1 MGAALVLSLVSLV
14 VIFII
19 GILSAF
25 PMDSTAGEVAVP
37 PGNYQDTQD
46 FSVDAVEEAGE
57 RFLFSY
63 NSIIEDLVSF
73 QRDPSLERAEARRDA
88 LIHYAGN
95 VQHRFQDLSHELRER
110 LDSMASSNDGSQST
124 VESR

>member
-1 MGAALVLSLVSLV
+1 MGAALVLGLVSLV

-25 PMDSTAGEVAVP
+25 PIDSTTGEAAIP
-37 PGNYQDTQD
+37 PSNYQDTQD

-63 NSIIEDLVSF
+63 NSVIEDLVSF

-88 LIHYAGN
+88 LISYAGN
-95 VQHRFQDLSHELRER
+95 VQERFEGLSHELRER
-110 LDSMASSNDGSQST
+110 LDQLTTSSKEGS
-124 VESR
+124 E

>member
-1 MGAALVLSLVSLV
+1 MGAALVLGLVSLV
-14 VIFII
+14 VVFII

-25 PMDSTAGEVAVP
+25 PLDSTAGKAAIP
-37 PGNYQDTQD
+37 PGNHTDTQD

-88 LIHYAGN
+88 FVGYASH
-95 VQHRFQDLSHELRER
+95 VQQRFAGLSRELRER
-110 LDSMASSNDGSQST
+110 LEQLTLSSNEEGSQ
-124 VESR
+124 

>member
-25 PMDSTAGEVAVP
+25 PIDSTTGATAIP
-37 PGNYQDTQD
+37 PSNHQDTQN

-63 NSIIEDLVSF
+63 NSVIEDLVSF

-88 LIHYAGN
+88 LISYAGN
-95 VQHRFQDLSHELRER
+95 VQQRYQGLSHELRKR
-110 LDSMASSNDGSQST
+110 LDQLTASS
-124 VESR
+124 E

>member
-1 MGAALVLSLVSLV
+1 MGAALVLGLVSLV

-25 PMDSTAGEVAVP
+25 PIPAPGQGQVDSITGEAAIP
-37 PGNYQDTQD
+37 PSNHQDTQG

-63 NSIIEDLVSF
+63 NSVIEDLVSF

-88 LIHYAGN
+88 LISYAGN
-95 VQHRFQDLSHELRER
+95 VQQRYQGLSHELRKR
-110 LDSMASSNDGSQST
+110 LDQLTASS
-124 VESR
+124 E